1 MDKIKALKKQKKKNN
16 NYKLKNTNQANAV
29 SHYKEFIAGKQYY
42 K

>member
-1 MDKIKALKKQKKKNN
+1 MDKIKALKKQQKKN